1 VSGKAF
7 VGGLV
12 LGLLAAFVHP
22 GLGALVLGAL
32 IVALVAGW
40 GRPPATRPE
49 DVGARLE
56 SFELRLGALQE
67 ELRELQA
74 TLGGVAVP
82 APGAPSFEPSSMPT
96 SPPPRTEVEP
106 PPLLAAEPE
115 PQPAYVPPPPPPR
128 RPRRDWNLD
137 ASDFLGARGLALA
150 GGVVTLLG
158 IVFFF
163 VLAVNRGWVNPE
175 LRLAFGALASVGVF
189 AAGLWLRHRYGQ
201 LHSAVAAVGAGLAGG
216 FATLLAATAL
226 YGFVPEVWA
235 LAAAAGIA
243 AVGVVT
249 ALAWSAEL
257 VAGLGLVG
265 AMVVPLMVVL
275 EEDELS
281 FVGTGFVA
289 IVLAATAIV
298 AVERRWRALLLAGG
312 GVALAQIAGLV
323 GQTDGADWSVVAL
336 TGVFW
341 LLVLAAGLAYQLRT
355 DARAIEPLTGTFVL
369 AGAALA
375 CYTAAWLFSGEAGGI
390 AREGAALLVV
400 AAVNGLLGAWLF
412 RGRRDLGA
420 LLWATGLT
428 VAAVAVAQLLSGAA
442 LTVTW
447 AGEAAIL
454 AWLAGVARERRF
466 QLSAF
471 AYLLLALGH
480 TLAVAAPPTDL
491 FEQGT
496 GPADGVLSVLAV
508 AGGAVALFWFTR
520 GRLGRPAG
528 GGRVAAFVH
537 DAVDLVRAAP
547 AAYGW
552 LAGIALAYAA
562 SLGLLE
568 LVLWMRFDDFAT
580 RWERGHVAVSGLWAV
595 LAVVLVEAGFRR
607 RGPGIEIGGLA
618 LLAAAVAKVLAY
630 DAAELASGRWPVSF
644 LLVAGAALL
653 AGHEYQRLGRW
664 GRLRAE
670 AAVAHVIGVA
680 LAGVAIVE
688 LAEGRWHGV
697 DLEGAWLLLPAAVC
711 GAFGALS
718 LRADRD
724 LATIQWGSGLLVAG
738 AAAALLVEHL
748 WLVLAL
754 AAAAA
759 VLAWLA
765 GATRELRF
773 QAFSAAFLVVA
784 CGYALV
790 VDAPPRDFFVA
801 AAHPGDG
808 VPSLAF
814 VVAAAL
820 GFAVFARHETRTAEP
835 LGADETVTFA
845 RLSEILAAPQARY
858 RAGAVAGA
866 GVLAL
871 YGVSLTILEIAQA
884 ASAGSIETG
893 FQRGHTAVSAFW
905 GAVGVGLLY
914 VGLTRRSL
922 ALRLA
927 GFGLFGVSL
936 AKLFLYDLAY
946 LSSLARALSF
956 LAVGALLLLGGF
968 FYQRLSAGLEERDRS
983 AGGAAA

>member
-1 VSGKAF
+1 MSGK
-7 VGGLV
+7 VVLGGLA
-12 LGLLAAFVHP
+12 LALLAAFVHP

-32 IVALVAGW
+32 IVALAAGW
-40 GRPPATRPE
+40 GRTPAPPRP
-49 DVGARLE
+49 DDAGRRLRAL
-56 SFELRLGALQE
+56 ELRLAAVEQ
-67 ELRELQA
+67 ELRALQA
-74 TLGGVAVP
+74 TLAGAWP
-82 APGAPSFEPSSMPT
+82 AAPAASTFAPS
-96 SPPPRTEVEP
+96 PPRPVEVEP
-106 PPLLAAEPE
+106 EELVEAEPE
-115 PQPAYVPPPPPPR
+115 PEPADAAPPPAPPGR
-128 RPRRDWNLD
+128 LGRNWGIE
-137 ASDFLGARGLALA
+137 ASDLLGARALALA

-163 VLAVNRGWVNPE
+163 VLAANRGWINAE
-175 LRLAFGALASVGVF
+175 LRLGFGAAASVGLF
-189 AAGLWLRHRYGQ
+189 AAGLWIRRSYGH
-201 LHSAVAAVGAGLAGG
+201 LYSAVAAVGTGIAGG

-235 LAAAAGIA
+235 LVAAGGVA
-243 AVGVVT
+243 TVAVVT

-298 AVERRWRALLLAGG
+298 AVERRWRLLLLAGG
-312 GVALAQIAGLV
+312 GVAVAQIAGLV
-323 GQTDGADWSVVAL
+323 AQTDGLDWSVVAL
-336 TGVFW
+336 CGMFW
-341 LLVLAAGLAYQLRT
+341 LLLLAAGLAYQLRT
-355 DARAIEPLTGTFVL
+355 GVRAIEPLTATFVL

-375 CYTAAWLFSGEAGGI
+375 CYAAAWLFSGEAGGI

-400 AAVNGLLGAWLF
+400 ALVNGVLGGWLF
-412 RGRRDLGA
+412 RSRRDLGA

-428 VAAVAVAQLLSGAA
+428 VAAVAGAELLSGPA

-447 AGEAAIL
+447 AGEAAVL
-454 AWLAGVARERRF
+454 AWLSGVARERRF

-471 AYLLLALGH
+471 AYLLLALGY
-480 TLAVAAPPTDL
+480 TLAVAAPPSDL
-491 FEQGT
+491 FEQAT
-496 GPADGVLSVLAV
+496 GPADGILSVLAV
-508 AGGAVALFWFTR
+508 AGAAAALAWFTR
-520 GRLGRPAG
+520 GRAERPPS
-528 GGRVAAFVH
+528 GGRLATLVH
-537 DAVDLVRAAP
+537 DAVDVVRAAP

-552 LAGIALAYAA
+552 LAGLALVYAA

-580 RWERGHVAVSGLWAV
+580 RWERGHVAVSALWSA
-595 LAVVLVEAGFRR
+595 LALLLVEAGLRR
-607 RGPGIEIGGLA
+607 RGLGLELGGLA
-618 LLAAAVAKVLAY
+618 LLAVAVLKVLLY
-630 DAAELASGRWPVSF
+630 DAEQLASGRWPVSF
-644 LLVAGAALL
+644 LAVAGAALL
-653 AGHEYQRLGRW
+653 TGHEYQRLGRW
-664 GRLRAE
+664 GGLRAE
-670 AAVAHVIGVA
+670 AAVSHVAGLA
-680 LAGVAIVE
+680 LAVVAIVQ
-688 LAEGRWHGV
+688 LADGRWQAI
-697 DLEGAWLLLPAAVC
+697 DLEGAWLLVAAAVC
-711 GAFGALS
+711 GGFGALS
-718 LRADRD
+718 LRTERD
-724 LATIQWGSGLLVAG
+724 LATIQWGSGLLLAG
-738 AAAALLVEHL
+738 GAAALLVGHL
-748 WLVLAL
+748 WLVLAWT
-754 AAAAA
+754 AAAA

-765 GATRELRF
+765 GTAGELRF
-773 QAFSAAFLVVA
+773 QAFSAAFLA
-784 CGYALV
+784 AAGGYALV

-820 GFAVFARHETRTAEP
+820 GFALFARHATRPAEP
-835 LGADETVTFA
+835 VGWEETLTFA

-858 RAGAVAGA
+858 RLAAVVAA

-871 YGVSLTILEIAQA
+871 YGLSLTILEVAQS
-884 ASAGSIETG
+884 ASAGSVETG

-922 ALRLA
+922 PLRLA

-956 LAVGALLLLGGF
+956 LAVGVLLLAAGF
-968 FYQRLSAGLEERDRS
+968 FYQRLSERLDERE
-983 AGGAAA
+983 APAP